1 MRILILFTFLLSIS
15 TTFSQ
20 RGFVSPSCFNSEGN
34 EFSVRIVDGKTYI
47 VSDSKDSLGSFSK
60 DIDGNKIFT
69 DIYEIKGCE
78 KIKAQLLKESTNEL
92 TSINSEW
99 YDGPVSYNEND
110 SIFFFTNS
118 NEGLIHGKLGIY
130 WCKKNALGQFSNP
143 TPFPF
148 NSNEYSC
155 THPYYDQANNYLYFV
170 ADIDA
175 DSTGFDLFRVLFN
188 KGEIGKIETLNT
200 LNTKDDELFPL
211 VNDGKLY
218 FTSNRSSGMG
228 GMDIY
233 CSEDFQTI
241 TPLDEPINSTFDDLS
256 IFFTT
261 NNKGYIASNRG
272 NNQNNG
278 DDIYQFYIPQIQYKA
293 PSYSADNQALITELQ
308 QLRQKLTTE
317 NDPNVLLIEKAL
329 KRIENQEKQLEKLS
343 KQFNESTL
351 RMMKYVDTTSQI
363 SYEEKV
369 KLYEQVIVD
378 NQIIDSEKQENSST
392 STIVNKLISTDKSAL
407 ENSENSAK
415 STDNKQTDSTN
426 TRSNIVEQKTEV
438 IDQKERNQ
446 LTSKSYKTVISKDV
460 TTGLLTNKSLEA
472 STLSNSEVKEYLNLK
487 QQVQNENNRLK
498 TEKELTQQNV
508 IPFVTEDRNID
519 LKMIAEHL
527 ELSSEELKKL
537 MAFAYPIT
545 FHFDFDK
552 TVIKK
557 DEEDKLNYL
566 LELVKTL
573 NGTIR
578 IEGHTDDKG
587 ANEYNQRLSVK
598 RSKKVYNY
606 LVRFGID
613 KTTISLE
620 NFGET
625 QPVADNSTDEGRAL
639 NRRVCVVLLPSKS
652 TKQ

>member
-1 MRILILFTFLLSIS
+1 MRILILFAFILSIS
-15 TTFSQ
+15 STFSQ

-69 DIYEIKGCE
+69 DIYEINGCE

-99 YDGPVSYNEND
+99 YDGPVSYNEKD

-130 WCKKNALGQFSNP
+130 WCKKNAIGQFSNP

-170 ADIDA
+170 ADINA

-188 KGEIGKIETLNT
+188 KGEIGKIERLNK

-228 GMDIY
+228 AMDIY

-241 TPLDEPINSTFDDLS
+241 IPLDEPINSTFDDLS
-256 IFFTT
+256 IFFTS
-261 NNKGYIASNRG
+261 NNKGFIASNRG
-272 NNQNNG
+272 NNQKSG
-278 DDIYQFYIPQIQYKA
+278 DDIYQFYIPNIQRKA
-293 PSYSADNQALITELQ
+293 PDNLNENKEL
-308 QLRQKLTTE
+308 LTDLEVLFIKLTAE
-317 NDPNVLLIEKAL
+317 NDPNAMLIEKAI
-329 KRIENQEKQLEKLS
+329 KRIKEQTQQIASLS

-351 RMMKYVDTTSQI
+351 KIMNYVDTTSQI
-363 SYEEKV
+363 SFEEKV
-369 KLYEQVIVD
+369 KLYEQVIAE
-378 NQIIDSEKQENSST
+378 NQIIDLNNTEITSLSIIDNKVNNSKKNNWKNEIDSSFSISKNTANKESIKDSNTSEQQQLLNYSKTIETATLSDSIVKGFLNEKKQLKNIVYKLESEKEF
-392 STIVNKLISTDKSAL
+392 
-407 ENSENSAK
+407 
-415 STDNKQTDSTN
+415 
-426 TRSNIVEQKTEV
+426 
-438 IDQKERNQ
+438 
-446 LTSKSYKTVISKDV
+446 
-460 TTGLLTNKSLEA
+460 
-472 STLSNSEVKEYLNLK
+472 
-487 QQVQNENNRLK
+487 
-498 TEKELTQQNV
+498 TQQNV
-508 IPFVTEDRNID
+508 IPFVKTNRNID

-527 ELSSEELKKL
+527 ELTSNELKKL

-545 FHFDFDK
+545 FYFDYDK
-552 TVIKK
+552 SVIKK
-557 DEEDKLNYL
+557 EEEEKLNFL
-566 LELVKTL
+566 LSLVQSL

-578 IEGHTDDKG
+578 IEGHTDSKG
-587 ANEYNQRLSVK
+587 TETYNERLSAK
-598 RSKKVYNY
+598 RSKKVYSY
-606 LVRFGID
+606 LVRYGINTD
-613 KTTISLE
+613 AISIV
-620 NFGET
+620 NFGESK
-625 QPVADNSTDEGRAL
+625 PVADNLTDEGRAL
-639 NRRVCVVLLPSKS
+639 NRRVCVVLIPAKS
-652 TKQ
+652 TN